1 MKIFAGFILALGV
14 PALLSCGGTAPSPAA
29 GETANAV
36 SAVTLRKGPPA
47 RRILERCMPEA
58 MTDGIV
64 KVAVVLNQAGGDQT
78 WRFTAACVSEGRSM
92 GFTVDTFLTDGE
104 HERCRELVGRIAGAD
119 YDGLIL
125 ARGGPG
131 FSYSSLTPILD
142 KGIKVVTFDVPPNKN
157 GDFSG
162 GLMPGITSTVQ
173 GDESLARLSL
183 EAILA
188 RFDESGQN
196 PGRRPVRVIRVWF
209 GPGIPEL
216 DRRQR
221 VFDEFVRE
229 GKIEEAALV
238 SPKDF
243 SFARSGVKEAL
254 TAALA
259 RLPEGTVDAVWA
271 SHDEFAKGCAD
282 ALYET
287 GRLDIKLVSIGISND
302 DLKQMLARSAVW
314 LCAAAEDP
322 GLIGTVN
329 MRLLAAKLAGEETPD
344 TYIFEGRL
352 VNTASLSP
360 TVTMANIA
368 VMLPD
373 WGRDRGLFDQYPWM
387 TELKA
392 AESKYL
398 RLPPVHIFAE
408 SP

>member
-1 MKIFAGFILALGV
+1 
-14 PALLSCGGTAPSPAA
+14 
-29 GETANAV
+29 
-36 SAVTLRKGPPA
+36 
-47 RRILERCMPEA
+47 

-64 KVAVVLNQAGGDQT
+64 KVAVVLNQAEGDQT

-104 HERCRELVGRIAGAD
+104 HERCRELIKRIAGAD

-131 FSYSSLTPILD
+131 FSYSSLAPVLD
-142 KGIKVVTFDVPPNKN
+142 RGIKVVTFDVPPNKN
-157 GDFSG
+157 GDSSG
-162 GLMPGITSTVQ
+162 EVMPGITSTVQ

-188 RFDESGQN
+188 RFDGSSSGQS
-196 PGRRPVRVIRVWF
+196 PGRRPVRVIRAWF

-229 GKIEEAALV
+229 GKIEEVALV

-243 SFARSGVKEAL
+243 GFARSGVKEAL

-282 ALYET
+282 ALYEA
-287 GRLDIKLVSIGISND
+287 GRLDIELVSIGISND
-302 DLKQMLARSAVW
+302 NLKLMLARSAVW
-314 LCAAAEDP
+314 ICAAAEDP

-344 TYIFEGRL
+344 TYIFEGKL

-360 TVTMANIA
+360 AVTMANIA
-368 VMLPD
+368 VMLPE
-373 WGRDRGLFDQYPWM
+373 WGRDGGLFDQYPWM

-398 RLPPVHIFAE
+398 RLPPVTVPAE